1 MQIISHFPE
10 RRRLVQKDGS
20 GFEIGDRPEFWLRP
34 FEVLML
40 EVTSDK
46 SAAESLPTREMSS
59 QQAADLGISL
69 ALRPAPFEDWMGA
82 RFADVARLEKEGK
95 RKKTYTFASR
105 LPSLEGDQ
113 PIFAVAVRLS
123 KGSAE
128 WRYSP
133 VVVEIVQVVVRVDGQ
148 RIQLIPVPD
157 ARQYGNTQKAGSSW
171 VVYKTRLNPHWSQK
185 ELRFAVHAYLPE
197 GVEPQID
204 AWVVKQWWE
213 ESARPAYATGSTGYY
228 SHLAF

>member
-1 MQIISHFPE
+1 VQIISHFPE

-20 GFEIGDRPEFWLRP
+20 GFKIGDRPEFWLRP

-40 EVTSDK
+40 EVMPDK
-46 SAAESLPTREMSS
+46 SAAEFLPARESSS

-69 ALRPAPFEDWMGA
+69 PLQPAPFEDWMGV
-82 RFADVARLEKEGK
+82 RFTDMDRFEKEGK
-95 RKKTYTFASR
+95 RRKAYTFASR

-113 PIFAVAVRLS
+113 PILAIAVRLS
-123 KGSAE
+123 KSGAE

-133 VVVEIVQVVVRVDGQ
+133 LVVEIVQVVARADGQ
-148 RIQLIPVPD
+148 DIKLIPVPE

-171 VVYKTRLNPHWSQK
+171 VVYKTRLNPRWSQK
-185 ELRFAVHAYLPE
+185 ELRFVVHAYLPE

-204 AWVVKQWWE
+204 AWVVKQWWKE
-213 ESARPAYATGSTGYY
+213 ITRPAGDGYFADEP
-228 SHLAF
+228 S